1 MKLHDDIHNYF
12 EKLVVDDIA
21 KRNLESVYNEDIM
34 ADLCCTVLNQLPAR
48 YIRYDVDME
57 FYLPQSE
64 RMLMEQQVQTAIDVA
79 ITQVSKKKEL
89 NNESWIGGCAKSY

>member
-89 NNESWIGGCAKSY
+89 NNES

>member
-1 MKLHDDIHNYF
+1 MKLHDDIQNYF

-89 NNESWIGGCAKSY
+89 NNES